1 MSTMTHP
8 RLAAALVAA
17 LALPAL
23 AACTDN
29 TSSSSSSKGGDRTI
43 AVTSTDDA
51 CKLSKDKAPSGNLV
65 YKVKNN
71 GSKVTEFYLYGED
84 GLRIV
89 GEVENVGPGLSRN
102 LVINVPAGKYVP
114 ACKPGMTGKGI
125 RSDFTVTESGEK
137 SRVSGA
143 NQQQIDTANQQYKS
157 YVKDQSAQLLAGTE
171 AFVAA
176 YKAGDDDKARALYA
190 PTRVHW
196 ERIEPVAESFGTLDP
211 KMDLREAD
219 LEEGQRWTG
228 WHLIEK
234 DLWPPK
240 GKAYKPLTKQERA
253 GYADNLLA
261 NTKFLDKRV
270 QNLSFSVDKIGN
282 GAKSLLD
289 EVATGKITGEEEAW
303 SHTDLYDFQA
313 NVDGARVAFEG
324 LRPVLSQKDPTLEK
338 QIQQR
343 FDELQRLL
351 DQYKRGSGYV
361 SYTELSKA
369 QIKELS
375 DAVNALSEPLSKL
388 TAAVT
393 L

>member
-1 MSTMTHP
+1 MPTMTHP

-29 TSSSSSSKGGDRTI
+29 SSSSSSSKGGDRTI
-43 AVTSTDDA
+43 SVTSTDDA
-51 CKLSKDKAPSGNLV
+51 CKLSTDKAPSGNLV
-65 YKVKNN
+65 YKVKND

-102 LVINVPAGKYVP
+102 LVLNVPAGKYVP

-125 RSDFTVTESGEK
+125 RSDFTVTESGEQSK
-137 SRVSGA
+137 VSGA
-143 NQQQIDTANQQYKS
+143 SQQQIDTANQQYKS
-157 YVKDQSAQLLAGTE
+157 YVEDQSAQLLAGTE

-228 WHLIEK
+228 WHRIEK

-240 GKAYKPLTKQERA
+240 GTSYKPLTKQERA
-253 GYADNLLA
+253 TYADNLLA
-261 NTKFLDKRV
+261 NTKILDAKV
-270 QNLSFSVDKIGN
+270 QKLSFTVDQIGN

-289 EVATGKITGEEEAW
+289 EVATGKVTGEEEAW

-343 FDELQRLL
+343 FDELQKLL
-351 DQYKRGSGYV
+351 DQYKRGPGYV